1 MSKSKPPPTDFRT
14 SFDKM
19 AEIMANKATQPDTP
33 FAEITEA
40 FKVMTSYYALTL
52 KHKTSAPD
60 DGDGF
65 DFANGIKYEEG
76 NGARVSGRRSS

>member
-1 MSKSKPPPTDFRT
+1 MTDFRT

-40 FKVMTSYYALTL
+40 FKVMTAYYALTL
-52 KHKTSAPD
+52 KHKTDVSD

-65 DFANGIKYEEG
+65 DFTTGIEETNG
-76 NGARVSGRRSS
+76 RVPSRRSS

>member
-1 MSKSKPPPTDFRT
+1 MTDFRT

-40 FKVMTSYYALTL
+40 FKVMTAYYALTL
-52 KHKTSAPD
+52 KHKTGSPD
-60 DGDGF
+60 DGEGF
-65 DFANGIKYEEG
+65 DFASGIEHGESNGS
-76 NGARVSGRRSS
+76 RLSSRGSS

>member
-1 MSKSKPPPTDFRT
+1 MTDFRT

-40 FKVMTSYYALTL
+40 FKVMTAYYALTL
-52 KHKTSAPD
+52 KHKTAGSDD
-60 DGDGF
+60 DGTGF
-65 DFANGIKYEEG
+65 DFANGIEHEDL
-76 NGARVSGRRSS
+76 NGSGLSGRRSS

>member
-1 MSKSKPPPTDFRT
+1 MTDFRT

-40 FKVMTSYYALTL
+40 FKVMTAYYALTL
-52 KHKTSAPD
+52 KHKTDVPD
-60 DGDGF
+60 DEDGF
-65 DFANGIKYEEG
+65 DFANGIEG
-76 NGARVSGRRSS
+76 SNGAGVSGRRSS

>member
-1 MSKSKPPPTDFRT
+1 MSSKPKLVVTDFRT

-40 FKVMTSYYALTL
+40 FKVMTAYYALTL
-52 KHKTSAPD
+52 KHREALPD
-60 DGDGF
+60 DADGF
-65 DFANGIKYEEG
+65 DFTKDIEETNGS
-76 NGARVSGRRSS
+76 RVPGRRSS